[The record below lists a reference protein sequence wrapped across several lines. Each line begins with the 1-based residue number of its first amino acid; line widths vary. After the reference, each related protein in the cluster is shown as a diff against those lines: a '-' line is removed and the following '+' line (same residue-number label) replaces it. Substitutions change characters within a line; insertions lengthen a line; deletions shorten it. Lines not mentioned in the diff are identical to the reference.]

1 MVVGYGWYHIVGDS
15 LSANSQD
22 TILMLGTMGSI
33 VKIMKDEHE
42 VLDIVAPFIFIELF
56 GFSSSD
62 DLTLGGSLMK
72 SLIANSQFLAS

>member
-1 MVVGYGWYHIVGDS
+1 
-15 LSANSQD
+15 
-22 TILMLGTMGSI
+22 
-33 VKIMKDEHE
+33 MKDEHE
-42 VLDIVAPFIFIELF
+42 VFDIVAPFIFIELF